1 MTTGIGT
8 RCIVDAGIRH
18 RADSVRGPAKR
29 CAKPADC
36 IVAHPAWRRRYGSVR
51 VSHRF
56 PGPGLGVYLRF
67 DCFKPQRRDP
77 TMSTRRIV
85 LSRSAAIVGAA
96 ATGWLLPATAGGE
109 NAKPPGGPMLP
120 QNRTPPP
127 PRGALRN
134 RG

>member
-36 IVAHPAWRRRYGSVR
+36 IVAPPAWRRRYGSVR

-56 PGPGLGVYLRF
+56 PGPGLGVYFRF
-67 DCFKPQRRDP
+67 DCFQPQRRDP

-85 LSRSAAIVGAA
+85 LSRSAASVGAA
-96 ATGWLLPATAGGE
+96 ATAWLLPATG
-109 NAKPPGGPMLP
+109 GGPRGQTPVGP
-120 QNRTPPP
+120 Q
-127 PRGALRN
+127 L
-134 RG
+134 